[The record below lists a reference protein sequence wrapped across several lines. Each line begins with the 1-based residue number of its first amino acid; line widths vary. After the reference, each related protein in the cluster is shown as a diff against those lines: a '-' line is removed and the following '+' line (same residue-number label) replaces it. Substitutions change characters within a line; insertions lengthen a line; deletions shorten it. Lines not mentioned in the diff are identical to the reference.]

1 VDDSQPATRGP
12 GAGGRPDPP
21 RPNQPLAQPGRP
33 IRQPA
38 EPAGQPPV
46 DLYVGFLEFSKRFL
60 EFSKRSIK
68 AVRHV
73 REVRLFRTSSALVR
87 WIVLVVAIGFGAA
100 LLIALTINLLVSL
113 VPSSGG

>member
-12 GAGGRPDPP
+12 DAGGRPAPP
-21 RPNQPLAQPGRP
+21 PPKQPLAEPARP
-33 IRQPA
+33 VVEPA

-60 EFSKRSIK
+60 AVSKRSIK

-73 REVRLFRTSSALVR
+73 RQVRLFRTSSALVR
-87 WIVLVVAIGFGAA
+87 WIALVVAIGFGAA